1 MRALSLTKSKTSAF
15 QQSRSLNTP
24 IDVYEK
30 LSLFRYE
37 RRLIMSNE
45 EKISIFQEVNKT
57 SFEDPQQAVA
67 EESEPGQS
75 EPEENPEWTDT
86 IETEPT
92 DN

>member
-1 MRALSLTKSKTSAF
+1 M
-15 QQSRSLNTP
+15 NTP
-24 IDVYEK
+24 IEGYEK
-30 LSLFRYE
+30 WSLFLYE

-45 EKISIFQEVNKT
+45 EKISIFQEANKT
-57 SFEDPQQAVA
+57 SFEEPQQAVA
-67 EESEPGQS
+67 EESELWQS

>member
-1 MRALSLTKSKTSAF
+1 
-15 QQSRSLNTP
+15 
-24 IDVYEK
+24 
-30 LSLFRYE
+30 
-37 RRLIMSNE
+37 MSNE
-45 EKISIFQEVNKT
+45 EEISIFQEINKT
-57 SFEDPQQAVA
+57 SFEEPQQAVA